1 MDSSIFNNPAFSG
14 MSPEKMQF
22 LLSFAQKDKP
32 TNMKDIMP
40 FLLTNMRQAKDQ
52 NLDFSKPEVSL
63 ICDLLSKDLPP
74 QEQQRVKQLMS
85 LLNMNKP

>member
-40 FLLTNMRQAKDQ
+40 FLLANMRQAKDQ

-85 LLNMNKP
+85 LLNMNKS